1 MNKATDRAAP
11 QPLNNSSSAS
21 SLNLAARGGP
31 FFQVNMVLNGGR
43 GGRGMG
49 GGG

>member
-1 MNKATDRAAP
+1 MNKEVDRVAL

-31 FFQVNMVLNGGR
+31 FFQVNLVLNVHR
-43 GGRGMG
+43 NHKAY
-49 GGG
+49 

>member
-1 MNKATDRAAP
+1 MNKAVDRAAP

-31 FFQVNMVLNGGR
+31 FFQVNMVLNVHR
-43 GGRGMG
+43 NYKAY
-49 GGG
+49 